1 MWYSSGSRDE
11 EVISDAS
18 RFDVTRAKVD
28 HQAFGGG
35 GKHFC
40 LGAQLARME
49 LRILF
54 TRLLERIPEMELAG
68 PVTRLR
74 SNFGNELASL
84 PITFPAAGRV
94 GG

>member
-11 EVISDAS
+11 EVNDDAS
-18 RFDVTRAKVD
+18 RFDVTRTRVD

-54 TRLLERIPEMELAG
+54 TRLLERIPEMELSG
-68 PVTRLR
+68 EVTRLR
-74 SNFGNELASL
+74 SNFGNELSSL
-84 PITFPAAGRV
+84 PISFSAGRRI
-94 GG
+94 GA